1 MTKDEME
8 KKIAELND
16 EMESLKEAARTANAE
31 MRRFQSD
38 ANRFERDYNEVH
50 EKLKAIRTVVNVA
63 LLVDYGVGVH
73 PTSTYIDV
81 DRVVRDNDCR
91 EVRLLR
97 HIHEL
102 SETRPPF

>member
-8 KKIAELND
+8 KKIKELD
-16 EMESLKEAARTANAE
+16 SEIESLQRALQTANAE
-31 MRRFQSD
+31 MRKFQSD
-38 ANRFERDYNEVH
+38 ANRHERDCNTVQH
-50 EKLKAIRTVVNVA
+50 QLTAIRTVVTA
-63 LLVDYGVGVH
+63 SLRVDYGVGLNPISPYVYGE
-73 PTSTYIDV
+73 TLI
-81 DRVVRDNDCR
+81 RDNDCH